1 MLEKDLDAKTKKCES
16 LKRQLEAFDDSSKDK
31 GKIYIVCKNSLNFI
45 PIFYR

>member
-31 GKIYIVCKNSLNFI
+31 GKIYNLQKFVKFYTNFL
-45 PIFYR
+45 

>member
-31 GKIYIVCKNSLNFI
+31 GRIYKNLQKLVEFYTNFL
-45 PIFYR
+45 